1 MEGRDQATEA
11 DSSADSALADNSAEG
26 AEREGRG
33 VKGLPSRCRA
43 TASEKEGESRGE
55 VGREGAEE
63 LADRL
68 GMRRKATGL

>member
-1 MEGRDQATEA
+1 MTAT
-11 DSSADSALADNSAEG
+11 DRSANSALAANSVEG
-26 AEREGRG
+26 VKREGRG
-33 VKGLPSRCRA
+33 VKGLPSRRRA

-68 GMRRKATGL
+68 GTRRKATAL